1 MTQGGKKHG
10 ASLSSL
16 PIVKCQ
22 KKALS
27 TETEAFI
34 AGAISELLAKQ
45 TELSQGYATMGVS
58 CGGGT
63 TQQKTSRD
71 CSGC

>member
-34 AGAISELLAKQ
+34 AGYISEALAKQ
-45 TELSQGYATMGVS
+45 QNSFEAMSQWVLADAVEPLNK
-58 CGGGT
+58 
-63 TQQKTSRD
+63 KTSRD
-71 CSGC
+71 FSGF